1 MAILVVTA
9 RVVTV
14 VAVMVAVV
22 AEVVVVGPSGAL
34 LVLNGDVFSS
44 LPMNGNKL

>member
-1 MAILVVTA
+1 MAILVVIA
-9 RVVTV
+9 TV
-14 VAVMVAVV
+14 IVPVVAVV